1 MIAIEEMGNEL
12 LFNNQDIKPPRERR
26 LEKESEEWKRK
37 YETLK
42 NCINNALP
50 ELLKTMNL

>member
-1 MIAIEEMGNEL
+1 MENEL
-12 LFNNQDIKPPRERR
+12 LFNKQDIKLPRERG

-37 YETLK
+37 YESLK